1 LNERLVAINSRLS
14 VIRLV
19 FALVL
24 LLSWSCHNRRVA
36 IPPPV
41 PTNPEPVKSAP
52 IPTAITPPTIVPT
65 EPATLEPA
73 PLKTTITTQSN
84 FDLGEMNFQIGNYSR
99 AANYYEAFLKDSPK
113 AKDRDRALYY
123 LGLARAITLDS
134 GRAETAFKRL
144 ISEFPKSQ
152 YKNPAEYI
160 LGIQARIEN
169 LKSEVKD
176 RDEKIK
182 RLSEELQKLKD
193 IDMQRRP
200 SRSE

>member
-1 LNERLVAINSRLS
+1 
-14 VIRLV
+14 
-19 FALVL
+19 
-24 LLSWSCHNRRVA
+24 
-36 IPPPV
+36 V
-41 PTNPEPVKSAP
+41 PSQ
-52 IPTAITPPTIVPT
+52 
-65 EPATLEPA
+65 PATLEPV
-73 PLKTTITTQSN
+73 PLKKTITTQSN
-84 FDLGEMNFQIGNYSR
+84 FDLGEMNFQIGNYGR

-160 LGIQARIEN
+160 LGLQAKIEG
-169 LKSEVKD
+169 LRTEMKD